1 LIYNSSDALDKIRYE
16 SLTDSSK
23 LDSGKDL
30 EIKIVPNKN
39 DHTLT
44 VMDTSVEKFSS
55 FYLYTNLTVLFFF
68 SGVGM
73 IKADLVTLAKS
84 GTKAW
89 KPFSG
94 ADISMICQFG
104 VGFLL
109 CLPGC
114 RQGDSSF

>member
-44 VMDTSVEKFSS
+44 LMDTSVEKFSS
-55 FYLYTNLTVLFFF
+55 SYLYMNLNVLFLF
-68 SGVGM
+68 SGIGM
-73 IKADLVTLAKS
+73 IKADLVNNLGTIAKS
-84 GTKAW
+84 GTKAYMEAFCW
-89 KPFSG
+89 S
-94 ADISMICQFG
+94 
-104 VGFLL
+104 
-109 CLPGC
+109 
-114 RQGDSSF
+114 

>member
-44 VMDTSVEKFSS
+44 LMDTSVEKFSS
-55 FYLYTNLTVLFFF
+55 SYLYMNLTVLFLF
-68 SGVGM
+68 SGIGM
-73 IKADLVTLAKS
+73 IKSDLVNNLVSTS
-84 GTKAW
+84 FGTFFRHLDFVVFGTPC
-89 KPFSG
+89 KPH
-94 ADISMICQFG
+94 
-104 VGFLL
+104 FLDYKNY
-109 CLPGC
+109 CPF
-114 RQGDSSF
+114 RHPI